1 MMRRLLYAAALLGF
15 CAAPAPAYIEALTS
29 LSGVVKESDV
39 VAKAMIDAVSLD
51 KKVVILKVA
60 KPVKGKPAYE
70 RVRIDLNA
78 GEGWHPDAV
87 LRHAVVGTPVTL
99 FYKKAENSELAA
111 LSLIYVNRFFLA
123 ARGDD
128 PMWRFTKIELGM
140 NKVFTGTPDELAELV
155 VKIFSGRSKPP
166 TPNAQLKP
174 WTKDALDILPLPPRE
189 GEAWT
194 PFEPGK

>member
-1 MMRRLLYAAALLGF
+1 MRSLLVLPLLLGL
-15 CAAPAPAYIEALTS
+15 CLPAPAYIEALTS

-39 VAKAMIDAVSLD
+39 VARASVDAVSLE

-60 KPVKGKPAYE
+60 KPIKGKPAYE
-70 RVRIDLNA
+70 RVRIDMNA
-78 GEGWHPDAV
+78 GEAWHPDAV

-99 FYKKAENSELAA
+99 FYKKAENSDLAA

-140 NKVFTGTPDELAELV
+140 NKVFTGTPDELAELIG
-155 VKIFSGRSKPP
+155 KIVSGRSKPP
-166 TPNAQLKP
+166 VPNATLKP
-174 WTKDALDILPLPPRE
+174 WTKDALDVLPPPPKE
-189 GEAWT
+189 GEAW
-194 PFEPGK
+194 PVFEPGK

>member
-1 MMRRLLYAAALLGF
+1 MNTRTPLAALLLLAL
-15 CAAPAPAYIEALTS
+15 AAPAPAYIEALTS

-39 VAKAMIDAVSLD
+39 VAKASVDAVSLE
-51 KKVVILKVA
+51 KKVIILKVA

-70 RVRIDLNA
+70 KVRIDMNA
-78 GEGWHPDAV
+78 GEAWHPDAV

-155 VKIFSGRSKPP
+155 GKIVSGRSKPP
-166 TPNAQLKP
+166 APNATLKP
-174 WTKDALDILPLPPRE
+174 WTKDALDILPLPPKD
-189 GEAWT
+189 GEPWP